1 MCPSEVDPY
10 FKLFLNTY
18 DLMDKRK
25 RIFNMSPASAH
36 DKSEIF
42 LSWIKDH
49 FIPRKEPG
57 PALLILDGH
66 ASHCSDVDI

>member
-1 MCPSEVDPY
+1 
-10 FKLFLNTY
+10 
-18 DLMDKRK
+18 MDKRK